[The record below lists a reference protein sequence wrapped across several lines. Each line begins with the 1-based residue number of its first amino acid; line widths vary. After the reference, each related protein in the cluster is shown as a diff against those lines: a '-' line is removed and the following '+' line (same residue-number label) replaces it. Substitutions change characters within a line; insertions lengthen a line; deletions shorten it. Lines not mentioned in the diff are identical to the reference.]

1 MTPLSAVSQTGPQPL
16 SCWVLTDGKPGM
28 ANQCIGLAE
37 AMGLVPI
44 IKRIS
49 LRSPWKQLS
58 PALLRWGK
66 GAALTPGSDPIA
78 PPWPDVLI
86 ATGRHSVLTSLW
98 IGEQSPGTFRIQ
110 IQNPVLPPERF
121 DFVITPR
128 HDRLDGGNV
137 LSVLGA
143 MHRVTERV
151 ITEGA
156 SKWAPVFAHLPQP
169 YVAVLIGG
177 ANGAYRMET
186 EDAARLGEQL
196 AGLAR
201 THGVGLLITP
211 SRRTGAANEAAL
223 RQALGDVPA
232 YIWDGEGDN
241 PYFGLLGLADAVVTT
256 PDSINMVSE
265 AASTGKPVMIVP
277 LPGGSRKF
285 NAFHEEM
292 RKEGITRP
300 FEGRLEHWAYP
311 PLRDTQSAAAQVWD
325 RLNRHRTRHR

>member
-1 MTPLSAVSQTGPQPL
+1 MTPSAVSQTGTQPL

-37 AMGLVPI
+37 AMGLTPV
-44 IKRIS
+44 IKRVAM
-49 LRSPWKQLS
+49 RSPWKQLS
-58 PALLRWGK
+58 PAFLRLGK
-66 GAALTPGSDPIA
+66 GSALTPQSDPIA

-98 IGEQSPGTFRIQ
+98 IGEQSPTTFRIQ

-121 DFVITPR
+121 DFVVTPR
-128 HDRLDGGNV
+128 HDRLGGDNV

-143 MHRVTERV
+143 MHRVTDQV
-151 ITEGA
+151 IADGA
-156 SKWAPVFAHLPQP
+156 SKWAPEFAHLPQP

-177 ANGAYRMET
+177 ANGAYRMEP
-186 EDAARLGEQL
+186 EDATRLGTQL
-196 AGLAR
+196 ADLAR
-201 THGVGLLITP
+201 KHDVGLLITP

-241 PYFGLLGLADAVVTT
+241 PYFGLLGLAEVIIAT
-256 PDSINMVSE
+256 PDSVNMVSE
-265 AASTGKPVMIVP
+265 AASTGKPVMIAP

-285 NAFHEEM
+285 EAFHTEM
-292 RKEGITRP
+292 MKDGITRL
-300 FEGRLEHWAYP
+300 FQGQLEHWDYP
-311 PLRDTQSAAAQVWD
+311 PLKDTQTAAAQAWD
-325 RLNRHRTRHR
+325 RLRRSRG